1 MPCMAMER
9 RSVSGKDRYAKVVFD
24 RKRTNDEYEHN
35 AGDVADIE
43 ALHADK
49 GKKEIEQASGG
60 TGARIKFLAEDER
73 HFIDADVAHD
83 AAEDCRHHAQDD
95 CAPRLITVEDRL
107 LQANDHEKR
116 DGDGVEEKPGDLSAD
131 EPPPEHANRNHRQ
144 RGSHQ
149 IQRIGHPKRLD
160 AQQHVAERP
169 AAHRSDEADYAR
181 AKPVEMLHAR
191 KAHPGNGTCKG
202 ADKFKHTY
210 EERDFVRKVWH
221 TYLQLSIISFAPRA
235 NNQELSYGESRMS
248 QFQSPI
254 GNWQHWNWHHSHIGN
269 TSARPFDSFADK
281 VSGEDL
287 VKSVADEDGRA
298 EELVRIIRDPSAKL
312 LDGPVLLLD
321 GDVARPERLDGLV

>member
-169 AAHRSDEADYAR
+169 AAHRSDEADDAR
-181 AKPVEMLHAR
+181 AKPVEMLHAG
-191 KAHPGNGTCKG
+191 KAHAGNGTCKG
-202 ADKFKHTY
+202 ADKFKRTY
-210 EERDFVRKVWH
+210 EERDFVRKIWHACLRLTHIIPRNRASVLRQTYARRGMGRRRCPHDGVWRMGGVGM
-221 TYLQLSIISFAPRA
+221 ACVEKREGGA
-235 NNQELSYGESRMS
+235 NPPGEPLRLA
-248 QFQSPI
+248 
-254 GNWQHWNWHHSHIGN
+254 G
-269 TSARPFDSFADK
+269 TARPTNWA
-281 VSGEDL
+281 SGAE
-287 VKSVADEDGRA
+287 GRIEA
-298 EELVRIIRDPSAKL
+298 
-312 LDGPVLLLD
+312 VLRQ
-321 GDVARPERLDGLV
+321 GGGTPPQGRRKR